1 MTDQIVKQ
9 ALALWDME
17 DAAHR
22 LVAARENAVYEV
34 VLGGRRAALRLHRL
48 GYRTDAELQSE
59 LDWMAAIA
67 AGGLSTPAPVPTAQ
81 GDLLRHIG
89 DRQVDML
96 TWLDGDVLA
105 DVLAAANSAERR
117 RLFRQLGADMARLH
131 IISDA
136 WTPPDGFVRAAWD
149 RGGLLGEAP
158 LWDRFWENPACEAA
172 DRALFSAFRR
182 QALDRLADIGPTL
195 DYGLIHADLVA
206 ANVLVDG
213 DTLRLIDYDDG
224 GYGFRLFD
232 IATALLKHR
241 MAADYAA
248 LQDALIEGYQGVRP
262 LDLAELNLFLALRA
276 ATYVGWNI
284 ARAEES
290 GSAARNDRFL
300 PDLRVQARIW
310 MDG

>member
-34 VLGGRRAALRLHRL
+34 VMGGRRAALRLHRL

-59 LDWMAAIA
+59 LDWMAAVA
-67 AGGLSTPAPVPTAQ
+67 TKGLSTPAPIPTSQ

-96 TWLDGDVLA
+96 TWLDGDVLF
-105 DVLAAANSAERR
+105 DVLAASDSTARR
-117 RLFRQLGADMARLH
+117 CLFRQLGHDMARLH
-131 IISDA
+131 IISDT
-136 WTPPDGFVRAAWD
+136 WTPPNGFVRAKWD
-149 RGGLLGEAP
+149 RDGLLGEAP
-158 LWDRFWENPACEAA
+158 LWDRFWECPACGAE
-172 DRALFSAFRR
+172 DTALFCAFRR
-182 QALDRLADIGPTL
+182 QALDRLADIRPTL
-195 DYGLIHADLVA
+195 DYGLIHADLVP

-232 IATALLKHR
+232 IATALLKLR
-241 MAADYAA
+241 AAADYPA
-248 LQDALIEGYQGVRP
+248 LHDALIEGYQAVRP
-262 LDLAELNLFLALRA
+262 LDLTELNLFLALRA

-284 ARAEES
+284 ARAAEPGATE
-290 GSAARNDRFL
+290 RNDRFL
-300 PDLRVQARIW
+300 TDLRVQARIW
-310 MDG
+310 MDE